1 MKIKATIIEHAQGSE
16 GWLAHRAKCLNASE
30 LAVAMGLSSYLS
42 RGELIQQK
50 ATGLVPEVDAGTQRR
65 FDDGHRFEAMAREWA
80 EEIVGEDL
88 YPVVL
93 AAEVEGLPLSV
104 SVDGLTISEEV
115 IWEHKTLNEK
125 LRTALA
131 DGVIPDEYHPQ
142 MEQGLM
148 LSGASRCLFMASNGS
163 KETMQFAWYESN
175 PELRAKIVPT
185 WKQFQADV
193 DNHTPTV
200 APVQAV
206 GRTPET
212 LPALRIEV
220 TGHVTASNLIAFK
233 EHALAVFESINTD
246 LATDQDFADAEK
258 TVKWCGEVEDK
269 LAAAKAHALAQ
280 TESIDALFRAIDD
293 IAAEARAKRLELD
306 KLVKQRKEA
315 IRQEILVEGQT
326 ALAAHIKALNE
337 KLGKAYMPA
346 IPADFAGAMKGKKTV
361 TSLRDAVQTVL
372 ANAKIEADAVAERI
386 QANLTTLRE
395 FGKDHTFLFAD
406 TATIVLKANDDLTML
421 VKQRIADH
429 QAAED
434 KKLEAERERIR
445 SEEDARAQVTQV
457 VQQPVQEVVQSVQ
470 AAPVQKQ
477 AVTKT
482 DEMMTLG
489 ELKIKLA
496 PIQITEDGLQSV
508 GFAPA
513 GTRMA
518 SKLYLVS
525 DFPRICQALIEHLEN
540 TMQEATA

>member
-1 MKIKATIIEHAQGSE
+1 MIIHDLIQGSDEWNQFRLEHFGASEAAMMLGLSKKATRTDLLNMKKTGLGKEFSEWVQKNILDNGHRVEALARPIIEDQ
-16 GWLAHRAKCLNASE
+16 
-30 LAVAMGLSSYLS
+30 
-42 RGELIQQK
+42 I
-50 ATGLVPEVDAGTQRR
+50 GT
-65 FDDGHRFEAMAREWA
+65 E
-80 EEIVGEDL
+80 L
-88 YPVVL
+88 YPVTCS
-93 AAEVEGLPLSV
+93 EGILSA
-104 SVDGLTISEEV
+104 SCDGLTLDEETAF
-115 IWEHKTLNEK
+115 EHKQWNTDLAALVDSGVVPDDHMPQCQQILMVTGAK
-125 LRTALA
+125 RVIFVVSDGTADKMVQAEVL
-131 DGVIPDEYHPQ
+131 PDPEWFERIQ
-142 MEQGLM
+142 RGW
-148 LSGASRCLFMASNGS
+148 N
-163 KETMQFAWYESN
+163 QFAQDLQS
-175 PELRAKIVPT
+175 
-185 WKQFQADV
+185 
-193 DNHTPTV
+193 HTPTV

-233 EHALAVFESINTD
+233 EHALAVFEGINTD
-246 LATDQDFADAEK
+246 LTTDQDFADAEK

-269 LAAAKAHALAQ
+269 LAAAKAHALGQ
-280 TESIDALFRAIDD
+280 TESIDALFKAIDD

-306 KLVKQRKEA
+306 KLVKQRKET
-315 IRQEILVEGQT
+315 IRQEILVEGQA

-337 KLGKAYMPA
+337 KLGKAYMPT
-346 IPADFAGAMKGKKTV
+346 ILADFAGAMKGKKTV

-372 ANAKIEADAVAERI
+372 ANAKVEADTVAERI

-395 FGKDHTFLFAD
+395 FAKDHTFLFAD

-421 VKQRIADH
+421 VKQRLADH
-429 QAAED
+429 QAAEE

-445 SEEDARAQVTQV
+445 SEEAAKAQVAQV
-457 VQQPVQEVVQSVQ
+457 VQQPVQQAVQQ
-470 AAPVQKQ
+470 PAPVQKQ
-477 AVTKT
+477 AAVKT

-489 ELKIKLA
+489 EVKAKLA